1 MARSISLREPTLAPA
16 EWNVRLLSVHRF
28 LFRFAFASANIFAWI
43 FVFQY
48 FYLVEPSIGL
58 GLARTALLYA
68 LSHTVTCL
76 TTPYAARLLVSGSR
90 RVCIAAIVIAAASFV
105 VLGASFAGF
114 WGAAYTPTALTLFS
128 IGLGL
133 YRALYWIPYE
143 LEVEATHRGR
153 TRLYTELIVALAP
166 LLAGLWIVT
175 ASLGPLP
182 LLYAGAG
189 LMLLS
194 ALPLLYLPDIYER
207 YSWGYRETFGHFVE
221 PANRRMVGHA
231 VLEGMAGAGLLHF
244 WPLALFLITGWS
256 YGMLGVVLTLT
267 FIISILGRSLVRKG
281 IRRSGLHTSGL
292 LKFLFAVTPWA
303 FRAFVGTPLGAV
315 LVDSYFH
322 TTAPRRY
329 GVDPQAFEQAADAG
343 SYVDEYTALKEM
355 GLALGRVVLCLV
367 GTLAAFA
374 VSLPAAFVIVFFCAA
389 LASGAVAL
397 TSR

>member
-1 MARSISLREPTLAPA
+1 MARSISLRAPSLATPSRS
-16 EWNVRLLSVHRF
+16 VRLLSLHRF
-28 LFRFAFASANIFAWI
+28 LFRFAFAGANIFAWI
-43 FVFQY
+43 FIFQY
-48 FYLVEPSIGL
+48 FYLVEPSIGF

-76 TTPYAARLLVSGSR
+76 ATPYAARLLVSGSR

-114 WGAAYTPTALTLFS
+114 WGAAYTSAALTAFS

-143 LEVEATHRGR
+143 LEVEATHKGR
-153 TRLYTELIVALAP
+153 VGMFGELAIALAP
-166 LLAGLWIVT
+166 LLAGIVIVT
-175 ASLGPLP
+175 TSLGPLP
-182 LLYAGAG
+182 LLYSGSA

-194 ALPLLYLPDIYER
+194 AVPLMYLPDLYER
-207 YSWGYRETFGHFVE
+207 FSWGYRETFGHFVE
-221 PANRRMVGHA
+221 PANRAVVSHA
-231 VLEGMAGAGLLHF
+231 ILEGMAGAGLLHF

-256 YGMLGVVLTLT
+256 YGMLGVILTLT
-267 FIISILGRSLVRKG
+267 FFISIIGRSFVRRS

-292 LKFLFAVTPWA
+292 IKVLFAVTPWA
-303 FRAFVGTPLGAV
+303 FRALVGTPLGAV

-322 TTAPRRY
+322 TTAPRRF

-355 GLALGRVVLCLV
+355 GLAVGRIILCLI

-374 VSLPAAFVIVFFCAA
+374 VSLPAAFIIVFFCAA
-389 LASGAVAL
+389 LASAAVAL
-397 TSR
+397 AQR

>member
-1 MARSISLREPTLAPA
+1 MARSISLRAPSLATPSRS
-16 EWNVRLLSVHRF
+16 VRLLSLHRF
-28 LFRFAFASANIFAWI
+28 LFRFAFAGANIFAWI
-43 FVFQY
+43 FIFQY
-48 FYLVEPSIGL
+48 FYLVEPSIGF

-76 TTPYAARLLVSGSR
+76 ATPYAARLLVSGSR

-114 WGAAYTPTALTLFS
+114 WGAAYTSAALTAFS

-143 LEVEATHRGR
+143 LEVEATHKGR
-153 TRLYTELIVALAP
+153 VGMFGELAIALAP
-166 LLAGLWIVT
+166 LLAGIVIVT
-175 ASLGPLP
+175 TSLGPLP
-182 LLYAGAG
+182 LLYSGSA

-194 ALPLLYLPDIYER
+194 AVPLMYLPDLYER
-207 YSWGYRETFGHFVE
+207 FSWGYRETFGHFVE
-221 PANRRMVGHA
+221 PANRAVVGHA
-231 VLEGMAGAGLLHF
+231 ILEGMAGAGLLHF

-256 YGMLGVVLTLT
+256 YGMLGIILTLT
-267 FIISILGRSLVRKG
+267 FFISIIGRSFVRRS

-292 LKFLFAVTPWA
+292 IKVLFAVTPWA
-303 FRAFVGTPLGAV
+303 FRALVGTPLGAV

-322 TTAPRRY
+322 TTAPRRF

-355 GLALGRVVLCLV
+355 GLAIGRIILCLI

-374 VSLPAAFVIVFFCAA
+374 VSLPAAFIIVFFCAA
-389 LASGAVAL
+389 LASAAIAL
-397 TSR
+397 AQR

>member
-1 MARSISLREPTLAPA
+1 MARSISLRAPSLATPSRS
-16 EWNVRLLSVHRF
+16 VRLLSLHRF
-28 LFRFAFASANIFAWI
+28 LFRFAFAGANIFAWI
-43 FVFQY
+43 FIFQY
-48 FYLVEPSIGL
+48 FYLVEPSIGF

-76 TTPYAARLLVSGSR
+76 ATPYAARLLVSGSR

-114 WGAAYTPTALTLFS
+114 WGAAYTSAALTAFS

-143 LEVEATHRGR
+143 LEVEATHKGR
-153 TRLYTELIVALAP
+153 VGMFGELAIALAP
-166 LLAGLWIVT
+166 LLAGIVIVT
-175 ASLGPLP
+175 TSLGPLP
-182 LLYAGAG
+182 LLYSGSA

-194 ALPLLYLPDIYER
+194 AVPLMYLPDLYER
-207 YSWGYRETFGHFVE
+207 FSWGYRETFGHFVE
-221 PANRRMVGHA
+221 PANRAVVGHA
-231 VLEGMAGAGLLHF
+231 ILEGMAGAGLLHF

-256 YGMLGVVLTLT
+256 YGMLGVILTLT
-267 FIISILGRSLVRKG
+267 FFISIIGRSFVRRS

-292 LKFLFAVTPWA
+292 IKVLFAVTPWA
-303 FRAFVGTPLGAV
+303 FRALVGTPLGAV

-322 TTAPRRY
+322 TTAPRRF

-355 GLALGRVVLCLV
+355 GLAVGRIILCLI

-374 VSLPAAFVIVFFCAA
+374 VSLPAAFIIVFFCAA
-389 LASGAVAL
+389 LASAAIAL
-397 TSR
+397 AQR

>member
-1 MARSISLREPTLAPA
+1 MARSISLRAPSLATPSRS
-16 EWNVRLLSVHRF
+16 VRLLSLHRF
-28 LFRFAFASANIFAWI
+28 LFRFAFAGANIFAWI
-43 FVFQY
+43 FIFQY
-48 FYLVEPSIGL
+48 FYLVEPSIGF

-76 TTPYAARLLVSGSR
+76 ATPYAARLLVSGSR

-114 WGAAYTPTALTLFS
+114 WGAAYTSAALTAFS

-143 LEVEATHRGR
+143 LEVEATHKGR
-153 TRLYTELIVALAP
+153 VGMFGELAIALAP
-166 LLAGLWIVT
+166 LLAGIVIVT
-175 ASLGPLP
+175 TSLGPLP
-182 LLYAGAG
+182 LLYSGSA

-194 ALPLLYLPDIYER
+194 AVPLMYLPDLYER
-207 YSWGYRETFGHFVE
+207 FSWGYRETFGHFVE
-221 PANRRMVGHA
+221 PANRAVVGHA
-231 VLEGMAGAGLLHF
+231 ILEGMAGAGLLHF

-256 YGMLGVVLTLT
+256 YGMLGVILTLT
-267 FIISILGRSLVRKG
+267 FFISIIGRSFVRRS

-292 LKFLFAVTPWA
+292 IKVLFAVTPWA
-303 FRAFVGTPLGAV
+303 FRALVGTPLGAV

-322 TTAPRRY
+322 TTAPRRF

-355 GLALGRVVLCLV
+355 GLAIGRIILCLI
-367 GTLAAFA
+367 GTFAAFA
-374 VSLPAAFVIVFFCAA
+374 VSLPAAFIIVFFCAA
-389 LASGAVAL
+389 LASAAIAL
-397 TSR
+397 AQR